1 MLQIKSTSEIKIPK
15 KLVDQV
21 IGQDNAVKIIKKA
34 AKQRRHVLMIGSPG
48 TGKSMLAQAMAELMP
63 VASLQ
68 DILVYP
74 NPNDE
79 NRPIVRVVPTY
90 PTEEDL
96 KKDPSLSGIFVQL
109 QQQKIRLASIRG
121 KNAPNIQIPQR
132 EIPGCGR
139 LIMQAAKNQKLLPT
153 NRGPS
158 SGVVLLFGA
167 VAILA
172 VFYLTGNLND
182 DNKLFVLATLGVFG
196 FLFLLWK
203 VTNTIGRRMG
213 IPSDTNEPKMIVD
226 NTGMRNAPF
235 MDATGNKAGALLG
248 DVKHDPLQSG
258 GLGTPA
264 HLRVESGAVHRSHK
278 GVLFIDEMASLKMRW
293 QQELLTAM
301 QEKKYSITG
310 QSEMSSG
317 AIVKTEPVPCDFV
330 LVAAGNMQDMKY
342 MHPAMRSRIR
352 GSGYEVYM
360 QDTMEDNA
368 ENEEKL
374 VQFVAQEVSKDGK
387 IPHFTYDA
395 VHAVISEAR
404 RKSGRKKRLTLNLR
418 ELGGLVRAAGDIAM
432 EENASL
438 TTDDHVHRSKE
449 LAKTMEQQMSSRYIE
464 VKKEYEVF
472 STQGTHIGKVNGLA
486 VLGDGSSGL
495 VMPIVA
501 EVTPAASKN
510 EGKLIATGKLG
521 SIAKEA
527 VENVSAIIKK
537 HIGKNVA
544 SYDVHVQF
552 LQTYEG
558 VEGDSAS
565 ISIAVAML
573 SAMEELPI
581 RQDLAM
587 TGSLSVRGDVLPIG
601 GATAKTEA
609 AIEAGIKE
617 VIVPKK
623 NAEDIYLP
631 KELRNKIKITPVS
644 NLVEVLEISLKESPN
659 KKKLIN
665 KIRKLVKK

>member
-1 MLQIKSTSEIKIPK
+1 MQDFKTTAEIKIPK
-15 KLVDQV
+15 KLIDQV
-21 IGQDNAVKIIKKA
+21 IGQDKAVKIIKKA
-34 AKQRRHVLMIGSPG
+34 ANQRRHVLMIGSPG

-63 VASLQ
+63 AASLQ
-68 DILVYP
+68 DVLVYP

-79 NRPIVRVVPTY
+79 NKPLVRVVPTY
-90 PTEEDL
+90 PSEHDL
-96 KKDPSLSGIFVQL
+96 KKDPSLAAVYMQAQAARMKFGM
-109 QQQKIRLASIRG
+109 QKGEPRI
-121 KNAPNIQIPQR
+121 
-132 EIPGCGR
+132 EIPIVTTAGAGR
-139 LIMQAAKNQKLLPT
+139 MIHQNARNRSMLPST
-153 NRGPS
+153 DKGPS
-158 SGVVLLFGA
+158 AGIMFLLGFMM
-167 VAILA
+167 ILI
-172 VFYLTGNLND
+172 FLNIMGMLND
-182 DNKLFVLATLGVFG
+182 ENKWFVLAALGGFGILFLMWRFTNTLG
-196 FLFLLWK
+196 K
-203 VTNTIGRRMG
+203 RMG
-213 IPSDTNEPKMIVD
+213 IMDQHNEPKLIVD
-226 NTGMRNAPF
+226 NTGLHAAPF
-235 MDATGNKAGALLG
+235 IDATGNKAGALLG

-264 HLRVESGAVHRSHK
+264 HLRVESGAVHRSNK

-301 QEKKYSITG
+301 QEKKYPITG

-330 LVAAGNMQDMKY
+330 LVAAGNVMDMKY

-360 QDTMEDNA
+360 EDTMEDNE
-368 ENEEKL
+368 ENENML
-374 VQFVAQEVSKDGK
+374 VRFVAQEIAKDGK
-387 IPHFTYDA
+387 ISHFGKDA
-395 VHAVISEAR
+395 VIEIIMEAR
-404 RKSGRKKRLTLNLR
+404 RKAGRKKRLTLNLR
-418 ELGGLVRAAGDIAM
+418 ELGGLVRAAGDIAR
-432 EENASL
+432 EENAEIVKEE
-438 TTDDHVHRSKE
+438 HVRRAKG
-449 LAKTMEQQMSSRYIE
+449 LALTMEQQMSSRYIE

-472 STQGTHIGKVNGLA
+472 TTKGFAIGKVNGLA

-495 VMPIVA
+495 VLPIVA

-521 SIAKEA
+521 AIAKEA

-573 SAMEELPI
+573 SAMEEIPI
-581 RQDLAM
+581 RQDIAM

-609 AIEAGIKE
+609 AIEAGVKE
-617 VIVPKK
+617 VVVPRK
-623 NAEDIYLP
+623 NAADIYLP
-631 KELRNKIKITPVS
+631 PDLVNKVKIIPVDSLVDVLKIALKDGADKERIIKKIGKTI
-644 NLVEVLEISLKESPN
+644 K
-659 KKKLIN
+659 
-665 KIRKLVKK
+665 